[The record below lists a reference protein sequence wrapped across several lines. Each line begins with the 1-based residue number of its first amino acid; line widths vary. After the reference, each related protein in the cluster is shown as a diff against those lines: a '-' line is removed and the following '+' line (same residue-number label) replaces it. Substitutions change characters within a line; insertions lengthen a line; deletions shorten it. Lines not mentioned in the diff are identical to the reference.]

1 MAEIEPDE
9 ATVAAQFEAEH
20 AAEIEAEKHRQFEL
34 TGATPDELAPIIA
47 PPVVAAAPVA
57 APVAAPAEA
66 SPERLSPLQK
76 VARLSVGERVKLA
89 FLGNKEERAILIRDG
104 SRVVYSAVINSPKLT
119 DQEVETIASMKNVQ
133 EGVLREIARKRKFIK
148 SYIVV
153 KNLVNNPRCPMDL
166 SLTFIKNLI
175 PKDLKELS
183 MNKGVPETVRKVAL
197 KSFKEKTTPAG
208 KKPE

>member
-1 MAEIEPDE
+1 MEEMELDE
-9 ATVAAQFEAEH
+9 AAQAAKFEAENAADI
-20 AAEIEAEKHRQFEL
+20 AAEKDKQFEL

-47 PPVVAAAPVA
+47 PPAVVAAAPEA
-57 APVAAPAEA
+57 A
-66 SPERLSPLQK
+66 PERLSPLQK
-76 VARLSVGERVKLA
+76 VAKLSVGERVKLA

-133 EGVLREIARKRKFIK
+133 EGVLRELARKRKFIK

>member
-1 MAEIEPDE
+1 MAEMELDE
-9 ATVAAQFEAEH
+9 AALAAKFEAENAADI
-20 AAEIEAEKHRQFEL
+20 AAEKDKQFEL
-34 TGATPDELAPIIA
+34 TGATPDELAPIVA
-47 PPVVAAAPVA
+47 PPAVAAAPVA
-57 APVAAPAEA
+57 APQAA
-66 SPERLSPLQK
+66 PERLSPLQK

-89 FLGNKEERAILIRDG
+89 FLGNKEERAILVRDG

>member
-1 MAEIEPDE
+1 MAEMELDE
-9 ATVAAQFEAEH
+9 AALAAQFEAENAAAI
-20 AAEIEAEKHRQFEL
+20 AAEKDKQFEL

-47 PPVVAAAPVA
+47 PPAAAAAPVA
-57 APVAAPAEA
+57 APEA
-66 SPERLSPLQK
+66 SHERLSPLQK

-133 EGVLREIARKRKFIK
+133 EGVLRELARKRKFIK

>member
-1 MAEIEPDE
+1 MAEPEQPLDE
-9 ATVAAQFEAEH
+9 ATAAAQFEAENAAAI
-20 AAEIEAEKHRQFEL
+20 AAEKDKAFEL
-34 TGATPDELAPIIA
+34 TGATPDELAPVIT
-47 PPVVAAAPVA
+47 PPPVAAAPVA
-57 APVAAPAEA
+57 APEAAA
-66 SPERLSPLQK
+66 ERLSPLQK
-76 VARLSVGERVKLA
+76 VAKLSVGERVKLA

-133 EGVLREIARKRKFIK
+133 EGVLRELARKRKFIK
-148 SYIVV
+148 NYIVV

-183 MNKGVPETVRKVAL
+183 MNKGVPETVRKIAL

>member
-1 MAEIEPDE
+1 MAEPDQPLDD
-9 ATVAAQFEAEH
+9 ATAAAQFEAENAAAI
-20 AAEIEAEKHRQFEL
+20 AAEKDKAFEL
-34 TGATPDELAPIIA
+34 TGATPDELGPVLA
-47 PPVVAAAPVA
+47 PPPVAAAPVA
-57 APVAAPAEA
+57 APEAAA
-66 SPERLSPLQK
+66 ERLSPLQK
-76 VARLSVGERVKLA
+76 VAKLSVGERVKLA

-133 EGVLREIARKRKFIK
+133 EGVLRELARKRKFIK
-148 SYIVV
+148 NYIVV

-183 MNKGVPETVRKVAL
+183 MNKGVPETVRKIAL